1 MIWRKN
7 GTNVDV
13 DGDNRITAA
22 HPWSYGNST
31 AALTIQNVNRSD
43 EGSYVCVA
51 DNSVGAA
58 VTSAAAQLIVYCRF
72 SSALKMFDFA

>member
-1 MIWRKN
+1 MTWSKN

-13 DGDNRITAA
+13 DGDNRITTS

-31 AALTIQNVNRSD
+31 AALTIQNVSRSD

-51 DNSVGAA
+51 DNSVGGA
-58 VTSAAAQLIVYCRF
+58 VTSAAAQLTVNCKF
-72 SSALKMFDFA
+72 S